1 MGSQYEICSNPVV
14 VDLLVSLAYIAA
26 AEGALDAP
34 LPIGMGLRVKCRSLT
49 PEDPDGLHDFDQLDL
64 SNVCEQI

>member
-1 MGSQYEICSNPVV
+1 MTMRRSLLGSWMR
-14 VDLLVSLAYIAA
+14 YIY
-26 AEGALDAP
+26 DIP

-64 SNVCEQI
+64 PNVRK